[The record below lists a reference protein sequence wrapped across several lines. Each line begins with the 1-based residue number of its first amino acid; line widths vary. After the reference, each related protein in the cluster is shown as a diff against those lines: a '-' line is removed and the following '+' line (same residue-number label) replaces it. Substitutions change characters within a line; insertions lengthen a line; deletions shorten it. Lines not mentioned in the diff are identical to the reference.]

1 MKNIIERL
9 EDLCGRICISN
20 SDIPICISN
29 SDILQDAIK
38 LIELYDD
45 ALHTIASIDP
55 NSDFAQSES
64 GMINLIHMVKNTI
77 ALGQPQYNRPE
88 KALEDLLGPVKFT
101 DNFLLSRQF
110 IPLPRETVFSFFSKA
125 ENLEILTP
133 PWLKFKI
140 MNQSTPEIR
149 KGTLINYKLRVH
161 GAPVRWRTLIGE
173 WKPNE
178 SFVDTQLKGPYKKWY
193 HVHRFEDVP
202 GGTLITDD
210 VTYEIP
216 GWIFGKLILPWI
228 KRDVSTIFAYR
239 QEMIQK
245 LVAKGQLN

>member
-1 MKNIIERL
+1 VQPLKA
-9 EDLCGRICISN
+9 
-20 SDIPICISN
+20 
-29 SDILQDAIK
+29 LQ
-38 LIELYDD
+38 LGFRFRFE
-45 ALHTIASIDP
+45 
-55 NSDFAQSES
+55 
-64 GMINLIHMVKNTI
+64 NL
-77 ALGQPQYNRPE
+77 RE
-88 KALEDLLGPVKFT
+88 ALEDLLGPVKFT

-149 KGTLINYKLRVH
+149 KGTLINYKLRIH

-193 HVHRFEDVP
+193 HVHRFENVP

-228 KRDVSTIFAYR
+228 KRGVSTIFAYR